1 MKKKFEYPVQKM
13 QGNLVLTKE
22 NEAIAYFSVPS
33 ISVAITDDEKKK
45 KTKRD
50 VAKVLKRLFPQKWF
64 EIALVP
70 KDYRLFEKMKDV
82 ESTLATESRPLGVQV
97 LNKTVSGLTKEMEI
111 PYQYEWVIGVPLNK
125 NDSSL
130 DLKKALADGFY
141 HVSETVMEKFGY
153 EVAVKEDWYEDWRAE
168 EAEVYQTLSSIRAK
182 RLSEEE
188 LYYHQRYQFLWYMP
202 HTQEEVVANRG
213 IENVTDTQITSK
225 LGHLRLSTEYGQSY
239 VDVLPI
245 GKIPTLMNFQHIGEI
260 VQNFNFQ
267 VGLRIKAEFT
277 DVNGSMG
284 VRAKM
289 ERSRTRTSNIIKE
302 AHNTGSTQQDR
313 IIEGKIALDDLSKK
327 IGNKEPYVEYGM
339 YLIVAAKTKGQ
350 LKQRRKTVLSAF
362 QNIQIH
368 VSRATFDTPYLFQSV
383 LFGNKLEKTT
393 RKWIHSSTARGLSE
407 QILFTTTFGGTNSG
421 FYLGRVDN
429 VYNKWDSLSEAIQAS
444 RNIVLFNPTIANKEG
459 IAGKV
464 TKNPHIIMTGAT
476 GSGKSVAAQDIFFQM
491 SLTNVKLLYV
501 DPKKELKSHY
511 LALCNDPI
519 FRNKN
524 PELVK
529 HIESFNFVTLD
540 VRDKKNYGVLDP
552 IVILEPT
559 DAIETAK
566 SMIDYLGNGEW
577 EMTQKTAISKAVK
590 KIVNLR
596 SQGEKV
602 GFKHVIEE
610 LRKNDE
616 KEIREAGEYLFEM
629 IDGTILDLAFSDGS
643 TKGLNYDDRVT
654 ILEVADLTLP
664 KEKSTKISEHE
675 RNSIVLMFALG
686 NFCKRFGEK
695 NRHEETMEFFD
706 ESWILT
712 ASLEG
717 QKVIKSMRRV
727 GRSQN
732 NTLVLITQS
741 VNDAKSDD
749 DTTGFG
755 TILAFYEESERE
767 QILEHVGLK
776 VNDRNL
782 KWIDNMSSGQ
792 CLLKDVFGNVNRISI
807 HIFLESWLELFSPM
821 KDTVASSI
829 ENKYARA
836 S

>member
-1 MKKKFEYPVQKM
+1 M
-13 QGNLVLTKE
+13 
-22 NEAIAYFSVPS
+22 
-33 ISVAITDDEKKK
+33 
-45 KTKRD
+45 
-50 VAKVLKRLFPQKWF
+50 
-64 EIALVP
+64 
-70 KDYRLFEKMKDV
+70 
-82 ESTLATESRPLGVQV
+82 
-97 LNKTVSGLTKEMEI
+97 
-111 PYQYEWVIGVPLNK
+111 
-125 NDSSL
+125 
-130 DLKKALADGFY
+130 
-141 HVSETVMEKFGY
+141 
-153 EVAVKEDWYEDWRAE
+153 
-168 EAEVYQTLSSIRAK
+168 
-182 RLSEEE
+182 
-188 LYYHQRYQFLWYMP
+188 
-202 HTQEEVVANRG
+202 
-213 IENVTDTQITSK
+213 
-225 LGHLRLSTEYGQSY
+225 
-239 VDVLPI
+239 
-245 GKIPTLMNFQHIGEI
+245 
-260 VQNFNFQ
+260 
-267 VGLRIKAEFT
+267 
-277 DVNGSMG
+277 
-284 VRAKM
+284 
-289 ERSRTRTSNIIKE
+289 
-302 AHNTGSTQQDR
+302 
-313 IIEGKIALDDLSKK
+313 
-327 IGNKEPYVEYGM
+327 
-339 YLIVAAKTKGQ
+339 
-350 LKQRRKTVLSAF
+350 
-362 QNIQIH
+362 
-368 VSRATFDTPYLFQSV
+368 
-383 LFGNKLEKTT
+383 
-393 RKWIHSSTARGLSE
+393 
-407 QILFTTTFGGTNSG
+407 
-421 FYLGRVDN
+421 
-429 VYNKWDSLSEAIQAS
+429 
-444 RNIVLFNPTIANKEG
+444 
-459 IAGKV
+459 
-464 TKNPHIIMTGAT
+464 
-476 GSGKSVAAQDIFFQM
+476 
-491 SLTNVKLLYV
+491 LYV
-501 DPKKELKSHY
+501 DPKKELKAHY

-675 RNSIVLMFALG
+675 WNSIVLMFALG

-821 KDTVASSI
+821 KDTVASGI

-836 S
+836 A